1 MDTLR
6 LTLKITTAEDVE
18 MSVTATN
25 NLSQDYTNLDCY
37 SLITNEFNPLAMQQR
52 LAYSSFIWSLNQLQ
66 ALLAQHGHA
75 HPHQTVL
82 TASFEILAKSLH
94 VWQPK
99 WTSC

>member
-25 NLSQDYTNLDCY
+25 SLSQDYTNLDCY

-66 ALLAQHGHA
+66 ALLAQHG
-75 HPHQTVL
+75 PTYQTVL